1 MGDNKFILSGP
12 RKGRFPEG
20 DIRGEEL
27 MREARRERKESL
39 SLSLL
44 GCSKPVVVEE
54 GQNILDVVLPTP
66 TDEENQ
72 NHPDLFNDILTDDFE
87 LDDFNGVDFADIKSE
102 PVQSPGLPRLDS

>member
-1 MGDNKFILSGP
+1 
-12 RKGRFPEG
+12 
-20 DIRGEEL
+20 

-66 TDEENQ
+66 SVFEENMLSTLSSFIFFNKVDIVSQ
-72 NHPDLFNDILTDDFE
+72 IQEDEKFLDELFTQVHLHFT
-87 LDDFNGVDFADIKSE
+87 
-102 PVQSPGLPRLDS
+102 